1 MGRVSDAKDRI
12 LGAASD
18 LIHDRG
24 YASVSVSDICTAA
37 GLKKGSFYHF
47 FPSKL
52 ELVLET
58 IEQYAAHQ
66 REVVKGMMAGEGGAR
81 EKLLRMF
88 AGAGSAAKDCEQECG
103 AIRGCPVGNL
113 ALEMAHRE
121 PAIAEKIQQVFSQWR
136 AGIESVLHAGIAAGE
151 FQVDDP
157 RGVAESLIAFV
168 EGSILLAKATG
179 DTSIFDRLEKG
190 AEAILDGAI
199 AHSKAS

>member
-12 LGAASD
+12 LRAATD

-24 YASVSVSDICTAA
+24 YAAVSVSDICSAA

-58 IEQYAAHQ
+58 IDQFAASQ
-66 REVVKGMMAGEGGAR
+66 RASVASMMASP
-81 EKLLRMF
+81 
-88 AGAGSAAKDCEQECG
+88 GSARDKLRAMFKGASGGMKACAEKNG
-103 AIRGCPVGNL
+103 AIRGCPIGNL

-121 PAIAEKIQQVFSQWR
+121 PAIAQKLRSVFTQWR
-136 AGIESVLHAGIAAGE
+136 AGVESVLQAGVASGE
-151 FQVDDP
+151 FELEDP
-157 RGVAESLIAFV
+157 RAVAESLIAFV

-179 DTSIFDRLEKG
+179 DTTVFERLEKG
-190 AEAILDGAI
+190 AEAILDGAL
-199 AHSKAS
+199 AENPAN